1 MLIGN
6 QAIINR
12 RSIVSL
18 RVDLDMLIES
28 TRPRWQL
35 HRRRLSRL
43 SLSILVVKQEVNDA
57 FTLISLRE
65 ASQLWIEQFDT
76 EPDVVVW
83 SARVVQQE
91 RVYGQELVIG
101 NLSTLVARCDSQGTE
116 DDMSKQLLCR
126 SQYL

>member
-12 RSIVSL
+12 GSIVSL

-83 SARVVQQE
+83 SARVVQ
-91 RVYGQELVIG
+91 
-101 NLSTLVARCDSQGTE
+101 
-116 DDMSKQLLCR
+116 
-126 SQYL
+126 